1 MRGSGKTVFTIWIVA
16 MFLTIVRAQ
25 DPGCQF
31 TGNSAC
37 GGDNREPC
45 APHERLYA
53 EQCSNGPAQ
62 SKCFEDK
69 YCASINRGRTNL
81 AGQAWSGGYA
91 FKQSADSLTVTGGS
105 AGTGYGRFIG
115 PYKIS
120 ITWNGTGTY
129 TGTVSLQNGLAKRIQ
144 WDRPPLGTWTR

>member
-1 MRGSGKTVFTIWIVA
+1 MLDPRKIALVIVYTVALVA
-16 MFLTIVRAQ
+16 SVQAQ

-37 GGDNREPC
+37 GGDSRVQC

-62 SKCFEDK
+62 SKCFIDH
-69 YCASINRGRTNL
+69 YCASINRGRTNIG
-81 AGQAWSGGYA
+81 GQMWSGGYS
-91 FKQSADSLTVTGGS
+91 FRQNGDSLTVTGGS
-105 AGTGYGRFIG
+105 LGPGTGRFIG
-115 PYKIS
+115 PYVIS
-120 ITWNGTGTY
+120 ITWSGTSAY
-129 TGTVSLQNGLAKRIQ
+129 TGRISLQNNVANRIQ